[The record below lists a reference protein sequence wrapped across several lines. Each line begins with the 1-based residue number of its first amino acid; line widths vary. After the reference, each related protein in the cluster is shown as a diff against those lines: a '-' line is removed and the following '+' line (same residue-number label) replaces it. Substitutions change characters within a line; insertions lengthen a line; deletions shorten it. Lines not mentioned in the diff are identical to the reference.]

1 MNDQNNFSE
10 WQHEDSQT
18 NHQTV
23 WVVYEDYHGTTIIG
37 VYTDR
42 DEAEEVS
49 NRKNRYYIE
58 SVVLNAK

>member
-1 MNDQNNFSE
+1 MKE
-10 WQHEDSQT
+10 E
-18 NHQTV
+18 QTV

-49 NRKNRYYIE
+49 NRSSGYSMD